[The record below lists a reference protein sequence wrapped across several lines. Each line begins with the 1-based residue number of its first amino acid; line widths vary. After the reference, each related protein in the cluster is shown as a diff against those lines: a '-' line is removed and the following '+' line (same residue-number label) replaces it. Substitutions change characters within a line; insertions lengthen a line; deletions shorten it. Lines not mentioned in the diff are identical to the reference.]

1 MSVIQLFFF
10 VWRVRI
16 MLEALIGNNG
26 TYTHHQSSIGYSPV
40 SSPNVARLTVH
51 RTLLVLATYMPALLG
66 HLMFASDHQWFWKHI
81 LVQFA
86 MGTAST
92 FLPAYTLATL
102 HEVSITAQL
111 SKISHETIAH
121 AGRRL
126 VGGRAGSDMEAEALW

>member
-1 MSVIQLFFF
+1 M
-10 VWRVRI
+10 
-16 MLEALIGNNG
+16 
-26 TYTHHQSSIGYSPV
+26 
-40 SSPNVARLTVH
+40 ARLTI
-51 RTLLVLATYMPALLG
+51 RRALLVLATYIPALLG

-102 HEVSITAQL
+102 HEVSITAQSSL
-111 SKISHETIAH
+111 ITLEKIAH

-126 VGGRAGSDMEAEALW
+126 VGGRARSDMEAGALW